1 MLPDQGLYEERYR
14 LTGSVAMSLVVSLG
28 MFALAVHASEGVWLA
43 MAVLAFVTV
52 TVPALATA
60 VGRKVA
66 FRADPLGI
74 TLGAAPLSWPG
85 RDSAPVF
92 IPWSDV
98 ERIVLYGGGKS
109 RELGARERQWIG
121 IQRRPGAPRLPRGNG
136 PARSCPVPGVA
147 EGATRQ
153 VIAWRLDRE
162 RLTALTSAVAPG
174 IPVIDASADAVGPAV
189 EGTPVEGTPV
199 EGTPVEGAAVE
210 GPDPAS
216 WLRRRRSP
224 FRIRRSGPSRRCRAP
239 SCSSCRRSSSGGPRP

>member
-1 MLPDQGLYEERYR
+1 VLPDQGLYEERYR
-14 LTGSVAMSLVVSLG
+14 LTGSVAASLAVSLG

-43 MAVLAFVTV
+43 LAVLAFVTV
-52 TVPALATA
+52 TVPALVTA

-85 RDSAPVF
+85 RDSTPVF

-121 IQRRPGAPRLPRGNG
+121 IQRRPGASRLPHGNV
-136 PARSCPVPGVA
+136 PAPRCPVPGLA

-153 VIAWRLDRE
+153 VVGWRLDRE
-162 RLTALTSAVAPG
+162 RLAALTAAVAPC
-174 IPVIDASADAVGPAV
+174 IPVIDASPDPAGPATAGPAIEGPAV
-189 EGTPVEGTPV
+189 DGTAVDGT
-199 EGTPVEGAAVE
+199 AIE
-210 GPDPAS
+210 GPDP
-216 WLRRRRSP
+216 
-224 FRIRRSGPSRRCRAP
+224 G
-239 SCSSCRRSSSGGPRP
+239 